1 MIRRR
6 CINFPLVTQ
15 WCRIRKSDL
24 ESAENACKANDTAH
38 KMNDLVLP
46 VYPLNAEKEVWSCWK
61 ALDAGYSVHIEKT
74 GIHALL
80 HLCRHLQPSID
91 NFWTFFARTLSS
103 LSRNFPKWS
112 KCSRFPFRED
122 KINEWF
128 DHELPSEG
136 DEDNKVIK
144 IMNVDRPGRRNKIY
158 MKPDQPEN
166 FPMSLSNDNFEFFVH
181 GTNHQS
187 AKNIIEKGILLGEGA
202 ARQDFSDGSGFYL
215 GNDLEEAVKWARHR
229 YDDGE
234 AVLIYQ
240 VDKKELRGD
249 NNEKG
254 LDLRNDEDEDE
265 DEDEWERVV
274 TEYRLTGYG
283 RRQKKPSQAYRNKLK
298 KNHFI
303 EGPMASV
310 SRTNPTP
317 QEKVGTYQLCVRKEA
332 CAKLF
337 DRSLSYVI
345 FFER

>member
-1 MIRRR
+1 
-6 CINFPLVTQ
+6 
-15 WCRIRKSDL
+15 
-24 ESAENACKANDTAH
+24 
-38 KMNDLVLP
+38 MNDLVLP
-46 VYPLNAEKEVWSCWK
+46 VYPLNAVKHVWSCWK
-61 ALDAGYSVHIEKT
+61 ALDAEYSEHIQKT
-74 GIHALL
+74 GIYALL

-112 KCSRFPFRED
+112 MCSRFPFKED

-144 IMNVDRPGRRNKIY
+144 IMNVDQTERTSKIY
-158 MKPDQPEN
+158 MKDQPEN

-215 GNDLEEAVKWARHR
+215 GNDLEEAVQWARHR
-229 YDDGE
+229 YPGAE

-240 VDKKELRGD
+240 VDRNELRGD

-254 LDLRNDEDEDE
+254 LDLRNNKP
-265 DEDEWERVV
+265 EWKRVV
-274 TEYRLTGYG
+274 KEYRLTAGSG
-283 RRQKKPSQAYRNKLK
+283 RRQEQPNKTYRKNLNQ
-298 KNHFI
+298 NHFI

-310 SRTNPTP
+310 SRNNPIPT
-317 QEKVGTYQLCVRKEA
+317 EKVGTYQLCVRKED

-337 DRSLSYVI
+337 DRSLRYVI

>member
-1 MIRRR
+1 
-6 CINFPLVTQ
+6 
-15 WCRIRKSDL
+15 
-24 ESAENACKANDTAH
+24 
-38 KMNDLVLP
+38 MNDLVLP
-46 VYPLNAEKEVWSCWK
+46 VYPLNAVKHVWSCWK
-61 ALDAGYSVHIEKT
+61 ALDAEYSEHIQKT
-74 GIHALL
+74 GIYALL

-112 KCSRFPFRED
+112 MCSRFPFKED
-122 KINEWF
+122 TINEWF

-144 IMNVDRPGRRNKIY
+144 IMNVDQTERTSKIY
-158 MKPDQPEN
+158 MKDQPEN

-187 AKNIIEKGILLGEGA
+187 AKNIIEQGIRLGEGA

-215 GNDLEEAVKWARHR
+215 GNDLEKAVKWATHR

-249 NNEKG
+249 KNEKR
-254 LDLRNDEDEDE
+254 LDLRNDEDE
-265 DEDEWERVV
+265 WERVV
-274 TEYRLTGYG
+274 NEYRLKGHG
-283 RRQKKPSQAYRNKLK
+283 QKKPNKTYRKELK

-310 SRTNPTP
+310 SRTNRTP
-317 QEKVGTYQLCVRKEA
+317 QEKGGTYQLCVRKEA

>member
-6 CINFPLVTQ
+6 CLNFPLVTQ

-46 VYPLNAEKEVWSCWK
+46 VYPLNAVKHVWSCWK
-61 ALDAGYSVHIEKT
+61 ALDAEYSEHIQKT
-74 GIHALL
+74 GIYALL

-112 KCSRFPFRED
+112 MCSLFPFKKD
-122 KINEWF
+122 TINEWF

-144 IMNVDRPGRRNKIY
+144 IMNVDQTERTSKRY
-158 MKPDQPEN
+158 MKDQPEN

-181 GTNHQS
+181 GTDHER
-187 AKNIIEKGILLGEGA
+187 AKNIIEKGILLSEGA
-202 ARQDFSDGSGFYL
+202 DGQDFSDGDGFYL
-215 GNDLEEAVKWARHR
+215 GNDLEEAVKWARHKYR
-229 YDDGE
+229 GGE

-240 VDKKELRGD
+240 VDKRELRGD

-254 LDLRNDEDEDE
+254 LDLRNNKP
-265 DEDEWERVV
+265 EWKRVV
-274 TEYRLTGYG
+274 TEYRSTGYG
-283 RRQKKPSQAYRNKLK
+283 RRQKRPSKAYRDELEQH
-298 KNHFI
+298 HFI

-310 SRTNPTP
+310 SESNPNP
-317 QEKVGTYQLCVRKEA
+317 RERGSGTYQLCVRNEP

>member
-1 MIRRR
+1 MICRR

-46 VYPLNAEKEVWSCWK
+46 VYPLNAVKHVWSCWK
-61 ALDAGYSVHIEKT
+61 ALDAEYSEHIQKT

-91 NFWTFFARTLSS
+91 IFWTFFARTLGS

-136 DEDNKVIK
+136 DEDNQVIK

-158 MKPDQPEN
+158 MNPDQPEN

-181 GTNHQS
+181 GTNHDG
-187 AKNIIEKGILLGEGA
+187 AKSIIEEGILLSEGA
-202 ARQDFSDGSGFYL
+202 ERKDFSDGSGFYL
-215 GNDLEEAVKWARHR
+215 GSDLEEAIKWAKRK
-229 YDDGE
+229 YKDGE

-254 LDLRNDEDEDE
+254 LDLRNDEDE
-265 DEDEWERVV
+265 WERVV
-274 TEYRLTGYG
+274 TEYRLIG
-283 RRQKKPSQAYRNKLK
+283 RHGQKKPCKGYRNRLK

-310 SRTNPTP
+310 SRTNPIP
-317 QEKVGTYQLCVRKEA
+317 QENVGTYQLCVRKEA

-337 DRSLSYVI
+337 DRSLRYVI